1 MQWLMS
7 GEWDCFLN
15 NSLRPWGSQRADKKY
30 NRYKEP
36 LLLLMPCLA
45 VAVQSCT
52 KWVPILKNLFLLG
65 NLQGKRVTIRQIMNK
80 DTLKGT
86 WAFNYTFCIQW
97 GLIHTQ
103 EPYEVGVITNL
114 GYLRYYNNLEK
125 LTPSVLIS
133 IDLPI
138 LIFSAFRAF
147 IYCVNE
153 LFWSSGSGDWKI
165 TS

>member
-1 MQWLMS
+1 
-7 GEWDCFLN
+7 
-15 NSLRPWGSQRADKKY
+15 
-30 NRYKEP
+30 
-36 LLLLMPCLA
+36 MPCSGCSVLHEVSPNFKKFVSFGQLA
-45 VAVQSCT
+45 GEKSHNTPNHEQGYFERNLSLQLH
-52 KWVPILKNLFLLG
+52 ILHSMRSHSYPRTYK
-65 NLQGKRVTIRQIMNK
+65 
-80 DTLKGT
+80 
-86 WAFNYTFCIQW
+86 
-97 GLIHTQ
+97 
-103 EPYEVGVITNL
+103 VGVITNL